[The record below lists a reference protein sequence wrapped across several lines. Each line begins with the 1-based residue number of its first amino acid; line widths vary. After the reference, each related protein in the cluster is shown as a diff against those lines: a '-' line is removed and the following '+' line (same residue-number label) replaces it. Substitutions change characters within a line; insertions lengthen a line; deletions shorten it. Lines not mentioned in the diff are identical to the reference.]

1 MILSQLRLQLKRGS
15 IHGRQVEEGYLL
27 HLLLHCITFRMI
39 SQQLMNHLMVFTY
52 YLDKNESNDMC
63 LHEHYHTLVR
73 FTLTRQVDDHT

>member
-39 SQQLMNHLMVFTY
+39 SQQLMNHLMMFSN

-63 LHEHYHTLVR
+63 FYKHDHTLVR
-73 FTLTRQVDDHT
+73 FTLVRQEDGCT